1 MDSQIFSGKY
11 QVQREIAKGG
21 MGVIYHAL
29 DLTLRRQVAIKVL
42 HPQFS
47 SDPAFAQRFLREAR
61 AMARLDHPNIM
72 RIYAVEEEQNRH
84 YIVMEYCPGK
94 DLKDLI
100 REQSP
105 LSLTHAL
112 RIAIQTAE
120 ALTYAHNKG
129 IVHRDIKPGN
139 IMLTERDQVKIT
151 DFGIAAALDE
161 SSVTVTGTVIGTPE
175 YMSPEQAR
183 GELVDARSDL
193 YSLGMVTYEM
203 ITGKTPYKGIPGHT
217 IIGKL
222 AYESSDPILTFP
234 QHTPL
239 EIQDVIRG
247 LIKKN
252 PDERISSPDQI
263 IGTLTYNL
271 SQLEQ
276 DQSNVDAT
284 MALAQTGLE
293 PPQPTVKRPRPSI
306 GHTEAKG
313 KTAEIS
319 ESRPPSD
326 SMNDGPKPTQDSNQT
341 PPESTR
347 WSLILVGGLLTALC
361 ILGVFYSYPWPF
373 FVSEKKEEIGHK
385 AELSQQTHTEPQ
397 RQAAKNEHLTNLATA
412 KDVDN
417 DGVQN
422 FRKAKAGTE
431 AKQQAELAAV
441 RHQEE
446 AQRLAAEQA
455 AQTEKKAREKAA
467 RERQEAEA
475 RAAAERQ
482 RLAAEQD
489 RQRQEAEQLAKTKA
503 EKDRLVAALE
513 AESKRTEQEKAERQR
528 LIEEL
533 KRREQEDQ
541 QRRDAGAKAAAEVK
555 QRAELAAARHQEEAQ
570 RLVAEQ
576 AAQTKKKARENAA
589 RERQEVEA
597 RAAAERQRLAAEQDR
612 QRQET
617 EQLAKTKAEKDRLV
631 AALEAE
637 SKKTEQEK
645 AERQRL
651 IEELKRREQ
660 EDQQR
665 RDAEAKAAAEAKQRA
680 KLAESKRQEAQRLAA
695 EQAAQTEK
703 KARENAARERQ
714 EAEARAAAERQRR
727 AAEQDRQRQEL
738 ERQQITVLLENFQKA
753 YETQSLP
760 TLQQI
765 TTMDSK
771 RVRYLQLM
779 FKTYST
785 IQVATEIESITNQGV
800 SAKLLITKLIDQK
813 GKRITP
819 NPIIRE
825 TTLTIP
831 KEGEQWG
838 KIQW

>member
-21 MGVIYHAL
+21 MGVIYHVL

-293 PPQPTVKRPRPSI
+293 PPQPSVKRPRPSI

-373 FVSEKKEEIGHK
+373 FVSEKKEEIGRK
-385 AELSQQTHTEPQ
+385 AELSQQIHTEPQ

-513 AESKRTEQEKAERQR
+513 AESK
-528 LIEEL
+528 
-533 KRREQEDQ
+533 
-541 QRRDAGAKAAAEVK
+541 
-555 QRAELAAARHQEEAQ
+555 
-570 RLVAEQ
+570 
-576 AAQTKKKARENAA
+576 
-589 RERQEVEA
+589 
-597 RAAAERQRLAAEQDR
+597 
-612 QRQET
+612 
-617 EQLAKTKAEKDRLV
+617 
-631 AALEAE
+631 
-637 SKKTEQEK
+637 KTEQEK
-645 AERQRL
+645 AERHRL

-665 RDAEAKAAAEAKQRA
+665 RDAEAKAAAEAKQRT
-680 KLAESKRQEAQRLAA
+680 KHAESKRLQEEAQRLAA
-695 EQAAQTEK
+695 EQAAETEK
-703 KARENAARERQ
+703 KAREKAARERQ
-714 EAEARAAAERQRR
+714 EAEARAAAERQRL
-727 AAEQDRQRQEL
+727 AAEQDRQRQER
-738 ERQQITVLLENFQKA
+738 ERQQITALLKNFQKA

-785 IQVATEIESITNQGV
+785 IQVATEIKSITNQGV